1 MVTCTKKDGRAMVV
15 LEDGSEMS
23 RKAYILKRYS
33 EDDMKR
39 GDIAK
44 ELGVPVQVVFAFT
57 RNIENS
63 HHKPGVGRAAAEDVL
78 NPETGEVAPRV
89 QVIRDMAAAGKTRKE
104 IAVALGISYQAVYM
118 ATKPAKAKAEVEAKA
133 EAPVEAKAGE
143 VEAPVEAEVAAEEEA
158 PRRKK
163 HGLF

>member
-1 MVTCTKKDGRAMVV
+1 MVTCTKKDGRVMVV
-15 LEDGSEMS
+15 LEDGFEMP
-23 RKAYILKRYS
+23 RKAYIIKRYY

-44 ELGVPVQVVFAFT
+44 ELGVPVQVVFAAT

-63 HHKPGVGRAAAEDVL
+63 HHKPGVGRAAAEDIL

-118 ATKPAKAKAEVEAKA
+118 ATKPAKAKAEAEAEAK
-133 EAPVEAKAGE
+133 VGE